1 MYRRIIP
8 LLIIFSFTVNILSAQ
23 KKENDEENNGQLSAN
38 QIESYKEQ
46 CKSMV
51 NFLVGTF
58 NFLGDSSQVMSE
70 KEIIIN
76 ESYSKIFKNS
86 QVQIEDDLVPN
97 RIVPLRKNVQAYLQD
112 IIFFYKYVNFKYDIT
127 SIDII
132 TSENSEIIFKI
143 TANRNLYGITINSDT
158 INNNLTR
165 YIEINLDP
173 YTQILRI
180 ASIYTTIPD
189 ETKEIHYWW
198 NTLSKS
204 WKDYFGS
211 KIVVFDTLQM
221 NLIEKIK
228 DSTIYVNT
236 IKDSITFDS
245 LFVKEND
252 TIYMDTI
259 PNNDTSYRLVVLKDT
274 LRLNVIDSITVDIS
288 SINFLLKS
296 LLKLKEVDISNN
308 IDIDTLG
315 PLSKLNQLETLYCS
329 NTSISDLKP
338 IRNLSKLNQL
348 DFSRN
353 NIDNIEP
360 LQFLFTLDELNMSN
374 TNIDSIN
381 IISGLTS
388 LEKLTMDSLAITDIS
403 PLLPLENLKFLS
415 LAFTQITDITP
426 IGKLSSLKRLI
437 LKGTPITDLTPLKDA
452 PSLEYINIDN
462 TNVSDL
468 SPLAKIK
475 TLKTIRANSSAIKDF
490 DNLGVSQELKF
501 IYCDNTGITRDQAL
515 NFMDKH
521 PETLVIYDSKTLLK
535 WWNNLSQM
543 WRDILS
549 SDYNISDNISKEQLQ
564 LIVNIKNISLANNKE
579 ITDLTPLKMLYRL
592 ESLDISNTNISDI
605 TPLASLNNLSDLN
618 ISNTPVSSLDAL
630 KNSTSLK
637 IINLNNTQVNNLIP
651 LINNKSLKKVFC
663 DNTNVKKENVIE
675 FKSHIPECL
684 VVYQT
689 EILKFWWNNL
699 YEEWRKEFAAQPDVD
714 ILYDEQP
721 SPEQLQQLVDL
732 KKIKIKKNQK
742 LNDLEP
748 LTIFYLLKELM
759 INSTAISD
767 LTPLSVI
774 DSIKILNL
782 SDNPIYD
789 ISPLSKLTNIEEL
802 YLENTSIEDLTPLEN
817 LTKLKVL
824 DVAGTKIRNLKPI
837 SKLLNIEKLMLNNT
851 NINNLK
857 FVENLTNL
865 KTLKCFNT
873 NLKEKKVDKFRKE
886 HPDIEVVFY

>member
-1 MYRRIIP
+1 
-8 LLIIFSFTVNILSAQ
+8 
-23 KKENDEENNGQLSAN
+23 
-38 QIESYKEQ
+38 
-46 CKSMV
+46 
-51 NFLVGTF
+51 
-58 NFLGDSSQVMSE
+58 
-70 KEIIIN
+70 
-76 ESYSKIFKNS
+76 
-86 QVQIEDDLVPN
+86 
-97 RIVPLRKNVQAYLQD
+97 
-112 IIFFYKYVNFKYDIT
+112 
-127 SIDII
+127 
-132 TSENSEIIFKI
+132 
-143 TANRNLYGITINSDT
+143 
-158 INNNLTR
+158 
-165 YIEINLDP
+165 
-173 YTQILRI
+173 
-180 ASIYTTIPD
+180 
-189 ETKEIHYWW
+189 
-198 NTLSKS
+198 
-204 WKDYFGS
+204 
-211 KIVVFDTLQM
+211 
-221 NLIEKIK
+221 
-228 DSTIYVNT
+228 
-236 IKDSITFDS
+236 
-245 LFVKEND
+245 
-252 TIYMDTI
+252 
-259 PNNDTSYRLVVLKDT
+259 
-274 LRLNVIDSITVDIS
+274 
-288 SINFLLKS
+288 
-296 LLKLKEVDISNN
+296 
-308 IDIDTLG
+308 
-315 PLSKLNQLETLYCS
+315 
-329 NTSISDLKP
+329 
-338 IRNLSKLNQL
+338 
-348 DFSRN
+348 
-353 NIDNIEP
+353 
-360 LQFLFTLDELNMSN
+360 
-374 TNIDSIN
+374 
-381 IISGLTS
+381 
-388 LEKLTMDSLAITDIS
+388 
-403 PLLPLENLKFLS
+403 
-415 LAFTQITDITP
+415 
-426 IGKLSSLKRLI
+426 
-437 LKGTPITDLTPLKDA
+437 
-452 PSLEYINIDN
+452 
-462 TNVSDL
+462 
-468 SPLAKIK
+468 
-475 TLKTIRANSSAIKDF
+475 
-490 DNLGVSQELKF
+490 
-501 IYCDNTGITRDQAL
+501 
-515 NFMDKH
+515 MDKH